1 MAFAHFGASRRE
13 VFENRLI
20 VVVVRELLRALSKDV
35 AADEFGYALRDTYNR
50 RQIKYAEYTVLIPSE
65 GKPLN
70 GTLYWEFSKILF
82 GFLNDNNPAMLMF
95 LNVLV
100 ADFTKIILNDAL
112 KVKEV
117 FES

>member
-1 MAFAHFGASRRE
+1 M
-13 VFENRLI
+13 
-20 VVVVRELLRALSKDV
+20 
-35 AADEFGYALRDTYNR
+35 
-50 RQIKYAEYTVLIPSE
+50 
-65 GKPLN
+65 N

-82 GFLNDNNPAMLMF
+82 GFLNDNNPATLMF